1 MFTIQC
7 ICVEH
12 SCCNKYRCHM
22 RKVQRDSGPVLIA
35 AALVGLMCSATSDSM
50 AQPRTPGPPPI
61 TAPHRSSEEIAA
73 PPPPPPRVKL
83 PQPAI
88 VEGYL
93 LDAKT
98 KAGVQNVRVTVRS
111 TDDDVREVATTDDRG
126 HYELLFD
133 EPVAAIDAFIGSTTV
148 EKSNLTLTSG
158 KRTRVNLLVS
168 HREVVAARADA
179 LRCPHS
185 PPGAV
190 IEGHTTSQADIDG
203 VSRAVLLRYASDRA
217 SSDDASIAAPAD
229 VPVSTSLRHQNHRN
243 DHLSSR
249 AIPTTSTI
257 RFIPSSITELQT
269 QADQQNASFYFI
281 DITSLYSDGS
291 CAVVS
296 IVEDIMAP
304 TSKKAGR
311 HCRCTADDVYQKR
324 GGKWHF
330 VKRNSVG
337 CG

>member
-1 MFTIQC
+1 MF
-7 ICVEH
+7 
-12 SCCNKYRCHM
+12 M
-22 RKVQRDSGPVLIA
+22 VQRVGGPVLFA
-35 AALVGLMCSATSDSM
+35 AALVGLMCSATSNST
-50 AQPRTPGPPPI
+50 AQPHTPGPPPI
-61 TAPHRSSEEIAA
+61 IAPHRSSEEIAA

-83 PQPAI
+83 QQPAI

-98 KAGVQNVRVTVRS
+98 KAGVQNVLVTVRS
-111 TDDDVREVATTDDRG
+111 ADDDVREVATTDDRG

-148 EKSNLTLTSG
+148 EKSNITLTSG

-168 HREVVAARADA
+168 HREVVAERADA

-185 PPGAV
+185 PPAAV

-217 SSDDASIAAPAD
+217 SSDDASVVAPAD

-249 AIPTTSTI
+249 AIPATSTI

-269 QADQQNASFYFI
+269 QADQQNDSFYFI
-281 DITSLYSDGS
+281 DITSLYSDGH

-296 IVEDIMAP
+296 IVEDIMDP
-304 TSKKAGR
+304 QSKRAGR
-311 HCRCTADDVYQKR
+311 HCRCTADDVYEKR
-324 GGKWHF
+324 GGKWIF